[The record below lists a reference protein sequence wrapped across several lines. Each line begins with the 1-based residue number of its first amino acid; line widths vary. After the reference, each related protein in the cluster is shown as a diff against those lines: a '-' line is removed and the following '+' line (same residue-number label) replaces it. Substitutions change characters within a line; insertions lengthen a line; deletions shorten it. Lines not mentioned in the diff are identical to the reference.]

1 MPSYLTTASQVMC
14 PHGGHVTLM
23 SSNTIVQAGG
33 APMLLESDQHVV
45 TGCAFTIGGDPSPCL
60 RVQWS
65 AGSTRTAAGARP
77 LTEASVGT
85 CYGPEGA
92 PQGLAIVVSTQPTVK
107 AL

>member
-14 PHGGHVTLM
+14 PHGGHVTLT
-23 SSNTIVQAGG
+23 SINTTVKAWG
-33 APMLLESDQHVV
+33 APVLLESDQHVV
-45 TGCAFTIGGDPSPCL
+45 AGCAFTIGPKPSPCV

-65 AGSTRTAAGARP
+65 VGSTKTAAGAKP

-92 PQGLAIVVSTQPTVK
+92 PQGLAIVISTQPTVR